1 MNLYK
6 SIKLKV
12 PNDRGYLFIN
22 AVMERGGYD
31 SMIYSSATKDGT
43 DVSINYAG
51 RILVKHELALGVNE
65 HSRVDVRVGDTWLK

>member
-12 PNDRGYLFIN
+12 PDGRGYLFIN
-22 AVMERGGYD
+22 AVEGKGGRD
-31 SMIYSSATKDGT
+31 SMTYLGTTRDNDGLN
-43 DVSINYAG
+43 INYAG

-65 HSRVDVRVGDTWLK
+65 HSCVDVKVGDTWLK